1 MLLRCFMTVLYY
13 LHSQAQRILVGAFA
27 TMRRERR
34 SIYSGRLS
42 MI

>member
-1 MLLRCFMTVLYY
+1 MTLLYY
-13 LHSQAQRILVGAFA
+13 LHGQAQRILVGAFA

-34 SIYSGRLS
+34 RKYSRRLS